1 MNKIKFF
8 VVLFSMLFPVYV
20 GSLLHSTATELR
32 QDYLQTLQSIQ
43 NEN

>member
-1 MNKIKFF
+1 MNKIKFI

-20 GSLLHSTATELR
+20 GSLLLSTATELR
-32 QDYLQTLQSIQ
+32 KDYLQTLSTYQ

>member
-20 GSLLHSTATELR
+20 GSLILSTVTELR
-32 QDYLQTLQSIQ
+32 QDYLQTLSTYQ